1 MGGNT
6 APAVNLRLLPR
17 TPVSRVVAGEVL
29 LNAGK
34 APLMTASSACA
45 LIDTTY
51 ADLAE
56 ADGIE
61 SIVLKIRG
69 KSKA

>member
-1 MGGNT
+1 
-6 APAVNLRLLPR
+6 
-17 TPVSRVVAGEVL
+17 
-29 LNAGK
+29 
-34 APLMTASSACA
+34 MTGSSACA
-45 LIDTTY
+45 LIDTTC